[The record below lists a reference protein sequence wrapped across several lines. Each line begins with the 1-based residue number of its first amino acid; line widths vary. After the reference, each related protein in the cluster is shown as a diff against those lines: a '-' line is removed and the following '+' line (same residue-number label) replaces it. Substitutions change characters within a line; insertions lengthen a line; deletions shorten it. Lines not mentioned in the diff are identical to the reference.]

1 MGIKYF
7 IWVLLVSGCCFG
19 QTDTLSSAWYKEFK
33 DVLAVQA
40 FTLNTQNT
48 FTLNYTADDLI
59 IDLKPDAKTTLG
71 LAVQYDII
79 SFSLGFS
86 PKFFEDNRNRR
97 GGKMTSFS
105 FDMFPGRFMQHF
117 DLYYQRGIVLDVR
130 NSGDIFLPGL
140 KTLKIGGSTSYFLNQ
155 NFSFRASSLQ
165 NAKQLKSAGSFAP
178 TLSYYYTEF
187 NSKHE
192 PLINDDKVYY
202 IDVALAPVYYYN
214 WVIGKNFLVS
224 SGASLGAGFTTT
236 LDDNNSTTK
245 FLINGSFHFAPGYSG
260 ERWFGG
266 LNARVLLFNR
276 ATESNVEMGDA
287 ITYSTFFVGY
297 RFDEPRILK
306 KTRKRIERAI
316 NRASGKPEEL

>member
-130 NSGDIFLPGL
+130 TSGDIFLPGL
-140 KTLKIGGSTSYFLNQ
+140 CLLYTS
-155 NFSFRASSLQ
+155 
-165 NAKQLKSAGSFAP
+165 
-178 TLSYYYTEF
+178 
-187 NSKHE
+187 
-192 PLINDDKVYY
+192 
-202 IDVALAPVYYYN
+202 
-214 WVIGKNFLVS
+214 
-224 SGASLGAGFTTT
+224 
-236 LDDNNSTTK
+236 
-245 FLINGSFHFAPGYSG
+245 
-260 ERWFGG
+260 
-266 LNARVLLFNR
+266 
-276 ATESNVEMGDA
+276 
-287 ITYSTFFVGY
+287 
-297 RFDEPRILK
+297 
-306 KTRKRIERAI
+306 
-316 NRASGKPEEL
+316 